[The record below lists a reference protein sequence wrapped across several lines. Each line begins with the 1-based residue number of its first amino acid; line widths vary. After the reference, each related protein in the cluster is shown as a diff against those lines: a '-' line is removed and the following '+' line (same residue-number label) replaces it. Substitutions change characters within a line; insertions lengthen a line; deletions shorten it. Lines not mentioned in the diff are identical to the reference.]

1 MGLQVLSGLP
11 GSGKSA
17 HLIARVNE
25 RLERHLPVATFA
37 CADAP
42 RLAADDYVRVQRI
55 IGSRQPGNVCP
66 LDHFTSVE
74 ESARLLETFEGGT
87 LVAFEEAHYFG
98 PGIVP
103 HWLAASDRGLD
114 VLVAMPSGPQLRLL
128 DGESYE
134 EIRFEMQC
142 ERCQVKTASTFALL
156 ADEALTVSVCGSC
169 SETMTDSAKDEILER
184 LERGDP
190 YPGDRVLYQPVE
202 LEECAGWKVIRTDSA
217 RRVDVMTKTLRDI
230 GVVPGEGRG
239 SGTYLDV
246 GCNTG
251 YFCHALSRL
260 GLYARGVD
268 VTENS
273 IAVARLLTSFVRKDD
288 TKYDVAD
295 CYDYLGDTQN
305 EQYDVTSSFSVV
317 QWLIQQ
323 RSLEAGVSSME
334 WLFAKTAKVC
344 FFETGYTD
352 ESHLR
357 DMDVTIDRSWVRGV
371 MDSTSGF
378 SEVLVLE
385 PSEHGLMRDLF
396 VGIK

>member
-1 MGLQVLSGLP
+1 MGLQILSGLP

-17 HLIARVNE
+17 HLIARVND
-25 RLERHLPVATFA
+25 RLALSLPVATFA

-42 RLAADDYVRVQRI
+42 RLRADEYVRVHRI
-55 IGSRQPGNVCP
+55 IGSRKPGAVCP
-66 LDHFTSVE
+66 LDHYTSTEDSGRV
-74 ESARLLETFEGGT
+74 LETLEPGT

-114 VLVAMPSGPQLRLL
+114 VMVAMPSGPQLRLL

-142 ERCQVKTASTFALL
+142 ERCQVETASTFALL
-156 ADEALTVSVCGSC
+156 ADDARTLSLCWSC
-169 SETMTDSAKDEILER
+169 YQTMTDHAKGEILDR
-184 LERGDP
+184 LTAGDP

-217 RRVDVMTKTLRDI
+217 RRVEVMTKTLRDL
-230 GVVPGEGRG
+230 GVVPAKGRA
-239 SGTYLDV
+239 SGTYLDI

-251 YFCHALSRL
+251 YFCHALGRL
-260 GLYARGVD
+260 GLYSRGVD

-273 IAVARLLTSFVRKDD
+273 VAVARLLTSFVRKDD

-295 CYDYLGDTQN
+295 CYDYLRDTQDV
-305 EQYDVTSSFSVV
+305 QYDVVSSFSVV

-323 RSLEAGVSSME
+323 RSLEAGVDSMK
-334 WLFAKTAKVC
+334 WLFAKAAKVC

-357 DMDVTIDRSWVRGV
+357 DMDVTIDREFVLSV
-371 MDSTSGF
+371 MKSSGDF
-378 SEVLVLE
+378 SDVLVLDGA
-385 PSEHGLMRDLF
+385 EHGLMRDLF
-396 VGIK
+396 VGVR